1 MLNHL
6 LQRLQAQQEAGLYR
20 HRLTHQSPQTP
31 ELQIDGQ
38 CYLNFSSNDYLGL
51 ASHPR
56 LIQRW
61 QRSATQFA
69 VGAGASHL
77 VNGHTS
83 AHHELEQALARY
95 TGRARAVLFS
105 TGYMANLGVVTALL
119 GRNDAA
125 FSDKLNHASL
135 VDAVILSRAHSYRY
149 AHNDMEMLQRLLAQA
164 PQENRLII
172 ADGVFSMEG
181 DLADLPHISQLAQ
194 QHQAWVMVDD
204 AHGLG
209 VLGATGRGTLE
220 HFALTTTEIPV
231 LMGTLGKALGCF
243 GAFVAGGEVLIESL
257 IQFARSYIYTTALP
271 PALAETVLESLSIV
285 EQEHWRREKLQQLIQ
300 YFRQQALQAGLNI
313 LPSMTPIQG
322 IVLGTNEK
330 VLQASAAL
338 KKHHILVVAIR
349 PPTVPLNTARL
360 RITISALH
368 EKQHIDKLINALYEI
383 LPLKTER

>member
-31 ELQIDGQ
+31 ELQIEGQ
-38 CYLNFSSNDYLGL
+38 PYLNFSSNDYLGL

-95 TGRARAVLFS
+95 TGRSRALLFS
-105 TGYMANLGVVTALL
+105 TGYMANLGAVTALL

-149 AHNDMEMLQRLLAQA
+149 AHNDMEMLQRLLAHA

-181 DLADLPHISQLAQ
+181 DLADLPRISQLAQ

-220 HFALTTTEIPV
+220 HFALTETEIPV

-243 GAFVAGGEVLIESL
+243 GAFVAGNEVLIESL

-360 RITISALH
+360 RITLSALH
-368 EKQHIDKLINALYEI
+368 EKQHIDKLINALSEV
-383 LPLKTER
+383 LPLKKEK